1 MIPRILIIAFGNP
14 LRGDDG
20 VAWHAADLLRE
31 RLSWDEV
38 QIVCAHQLTPELAE
52 CVSQAAGAI
61 FLDARQN
68 GKPGYVSWTR
78 VVQRPGNIYGT
89 HMLTP
94 TQLTALSYALYGNW
108 TDAYEVS
115 VTGESFTHG
124 EALSDNV
131 KRSLPQMIDLV
142 DRLTKQMQHS
152 AARTGGANIGGMR
165 RDDLRGEFKWKSGS
179 SKLKE

>member
-1 MIPRILIIAFGNP
+1 MPRILIIAFGNP

-20 VAWHAADLLRE
+20 VAWHVADLLHE
-31 RLSWDEV
+31 RLSSDEV
-38 QIVCAHQLTPELAE
+38 QILSVHQLTPELAE
-52 CVSQAAGAI
+52 CVSQAGGAI

-94 TQLTALSYALYGNW
+94 AQLVALSYALYRNR

-115 VTGESFTHG
+115 VTGESFAHG

-131 KRSLPQMIDLV
+131 KCSLPQMIVLV
-142 DRLTKQMQHS
+142 DRLTQQMK
-152 AARTGGANIGGMR
+152 ARTDPTG
-165 RDDLRGEFKWKSGS
+165 
-179 SKLKE
+179 